1 MFQFA
6 PKPNCEPNCE
16 MFLAVYYILHLQ
28 HMSLCEERAGETWRT
43 KSGKHFQ
50 MSRAQADPAAHLLM
64 PWWRRSAAARQGRTR
79 RQVGCALPKAS
90 TQPRITPSP
99 RLLPGFHHRF
109 QHNISRL
116 RQHNTCHCAPNFRGP
131 RRRTVAEQRFSS
143 CNLKS
148 MVLKLVSTCSNIVS
162 NIVSS

>member
-1 MFQFA
+1 
-6 PKPNCEPNCE
+6 
-16 MFLAVYYILHLQ
+16 MFLAVYYILYLQ

-50 MSRAQADPAAHLLM
+50 MSRAQAHPAAHLLM
-64 PWWRRSAAARQGRTR
+64 PWWRRSTAARQGRTR

-116 RQHNTCHCAPNFRGP
+116 RQYNTCHCAPNFRGP
-131 RRRTVAEQRFSS
+131 RRRTVAEQRFSH

-148 MVLKLVSTCSNIVS
+148 MVLKLVDVVSTCSNIVS
-162 NIVSS
+162 NIVSLVDDEV